1 MSIEYR
7 DVKASTERFIEKWL
21 FWEVLGRFLR
31 NLILKFFLN
40 EELLFEATS
49 LIIQMSH
56 SNSHLITS
64 LKIKWILN
72 MEFFNEILVNS
83 CNDKV
88 LFSLNFQEASFQD
101 LTKHLMAL
109 HLVRSLFWVEDCFK
123 HMDQH

>member
-1 MSIEYR
+1 
-7 DVKASTERFIEKWL
+7 
-21 FWEVLGRFLR
+21 
-31 NLILKFFLN
+31 
-40 EELLFEATS
+40 
-49 LIIQMSH
+49 
-56 SNSHLITS
+56 
-64 LKIKWILN
+64 

-88 LFSLNFQEASFQD
+88 LLSLNFQEASFQD